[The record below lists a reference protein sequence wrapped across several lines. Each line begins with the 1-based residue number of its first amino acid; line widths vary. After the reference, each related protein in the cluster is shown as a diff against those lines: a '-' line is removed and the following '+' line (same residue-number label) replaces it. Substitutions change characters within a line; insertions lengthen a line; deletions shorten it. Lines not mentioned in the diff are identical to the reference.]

1 MANLQYGA
9 PSDDYLNKFSSN
21 LPVTQ
26 PTASPTTKVDE
37 EEEKVV
43 EEPSQY
49 APPSDAYLSSTVS
62 AAPVQEPIVSTE
74 ERLAQEPVEP
84 SEPRSRKEMEQDE
97 ELMSDIKQHLKD
109 RYDIDAD
116 ERIPDFFTGY
126 LFGGDE
132 VNNEE
137 ILEQYMDRWRMM
149 TGNTMDAG
157 FEISWLSDL
166 DDRYKAAEAA
176 ARKNPN
182 NIKLVDK
189 ANNLAEQKARALRV
203 YQRAD
208 EMAGLFG
215 SKRYEGMSTLEA
227 IGEIGETVGVNVVAA
242 LSDPVTALTV
252 GAGKIVGLGASASG
266 VGLKQAILK
275 AAGTGA
281 ALEAVASAGTDVMIQ
296 QMEIEMGARDSIDY
310 KRTAAVASIAAVTAG
325 VVSGVA
331 TRNATTRVDK
341 VTRGELTEALKTQK
355 EAQLKVAKETQK
367 KLRQTSTDIREQLAA
382 SIEETYGKE
391 AIIRHSNGNVKELN
405 SKFIR
410 ESEDANGLYKQVEVS
425 DPDFIDPAMSVNTFE
440 RVVASTAELFD
451 GVKKGTIKLT
461 DEITGEPLNKKQL
474 SALTSKL
481 QPGEMVS
488 ERMLTILKNTADSE
502 SNDIVVQMLG
512 KYGIT
517 RREIAAVMFAD
528 ASKAGQKL
536 NRLSQL
542 SSVIGRA
549 GRIKTAGEAAEDK
562 EALIEATF
570 GETFRRL
577 EDLRRLTLVSGVAT
591 AARNSIGQVIRS
603 GVDTLVYGFESAI
616 NPNKKFGFKNTFAQV
631 SNTFFNS
638 DDSAT
643 MAQFLL
649 DHAPEQKARFYN
661 MYSEITNKLAKKNP
675 GQASMASKSNGLQS
689 ESPILDT
696 WENTITTLNF
706 FNRFQE
712 AVYRNGAFTTSIQR
726 QLFDK
731 GVDMLDVLKNG
742 TITENI
748 PEDMI
753 AKAVDDALEFTYASQ
768 PKTGLFQLANNFI
781 VKSGLTLAMPFPRFM
796 FKAIEN
802 TYNYNATG
810 AATALYRIA
819 MRKAG
824 MPVWTEQGG
833 KKISQQEWRQLA
845 EGVAGGIPM
854 ITLGYTLRDPE
865 NGMAGS
871 EWYMLQDGKGNEFDA
886 RPYFPL
892 TPYLL
897 IGEIIHRYTDDRPIP
912 DKINTQE
919 LLEGFT
925 GTNFRGAGPIAKM
938 TEDLFKAIETGGD
951 DMGFKYSMATLGEY
965 LGEAISGYGQPLYQF
980 ADVEVFGDMNQ
991 RKKDYNENPDYK
1003 DGVDAFFEG
1012 FSRPFEKRIGRI
1024 FENYSDMMS
1033 DKPDMAD
1040 PRFSDPQ
1047 NRVMPFMKLMFGAT
1061 FTRVPPKYVL
1071 DLSRMGLTYRDFMTS
1086 TDTPSLNRNMN
1097 REMGYMMNMEMP
1109 EYLKTLREEA
1119 KNRKIKEPEKY
1130 VANGVKQYISSTKS
1144 LLYKFEQTKDDQSGQ
1159 AALMNKF
1166 KRMSPYARI
1175 AAMEQYRERFG
1186 DKEPKE
1192 VEDWMELNNMA
1203 AQIRTNIKSIIGR

>member
-49 APPSDAYLSSTVS
+49 APPSEAYLSSTVS

-74 ERLAQEPVEP
+74 ERLQQEPVEP

-166 DDRYKAAEAA
+166 EDKENAARKAAEAGD
-176 ARKNPN
+176 
-182 NIKLVDK
+182 DK
-189 ANNLAEQKARALRV
+189 AAEQANQYAEQRARALRV

-208 EMAGLFG
+208 EMAGLFD
-215 SKRYEGMSTLEA
+215 SKRYEGMSALEA
-227 IGEIGETVGVNVVAA
+227 IGEIGETVGVNVAA
-242 LSDPVTALTV
+242 AVSDPVFAATAF
-252 GAGKIVGLGASASG
+252 AGKIVGLGASASG
-266 VGLKQAILK
+266 ASLKKAILK
-275 AAGTGA
+275 AAGTGF
-281 ALEAVASAGTDVMIQ
+281 ALEAVASAGTDIMIQ

-331 TRNATTRVDK
+331 TKNAVTRVDK

-410 ESEDANGLYKQVEVS
+410 ESEDANGLYKQVAVD

-549 GRIKTAGEAAEDK
+549 GRIKTAGEAAEEAEAAVTDK
-562 EALIEATF
+562 L
-570 GETFRRL
+570 GSTFRRL

-781 VKSGLTLAMPFPRFM
+781 VKSGLTLAIPFPRFM

-802 TYNYNATG
+802 TWNYNATG
-810 AATALYRIA
+810 AATALYRIG

-824 MPVWTEQGG
+824 MPVFTEQGG
-833 KKISQQEWRQLA
+833 KKISQQEWRQLS
-845 EGVAGGIPM
+845 EGIAGGLPM
-854 ITLGYTLRDPE
+854 ITLGYMLRDPDA
-865 NGMAGS
+865 GMAGS

-897 IGEIIHRYTDDRPIP
+897 IGEIIHRYMDDRPIP
-912 DKINTQE
+912 DKINIQE

-965 LGEAISGYGQPLYQF
+965 LGEAISGYGQPVYQL

-1109 EYLKTLREEA
+1109 EYLKTLREEY
-1119 KNRKIKEPEKY
+1119 KDQPDVEQM

-1144 LLYKFEQTKDDQSGQ
+1144 LLYKFEQTKDDQSGK
-1159 AALMNKF
+1159 AALMNKY

-1175 AAMEQYRERFG
+1175 AAMQQYKKRFG
-1186 DKEPKE
+1186 DKEPNT

-1203 AQIRTNIKSIIGR
+1203 AQIRTSVKSIIGR

>member
-62 AAPVQEPIVSTE
+62 AAPVQELIVSTE

-166 DDRYKAAEAA
+166 EDKENAARKAAEAGD
-176 ARKNPN
+176 
-182 NIKLVDK
+182 DK
-189 ANNLAEQKARALRV
+189 AAEQANQYAEQRARALRV

-242 LSDPVTALTV
+242 LSDPVFAVTAF
-252 GAGKIVGLGASASG
+252 AGKLVGLGASASG
-266 VGLKQAILK
+266 AGLKQAILK

-281 ALEAVASAGTDVMIQ
+281 ALEAVASAGTDVMVQ

-310 KRTAAVASIAAVTAG
+310 KRTAAVASIAATTAG

-331 TRNATTRVDK
+331 TKNAVTRVDK

-410 ESEDANGLYKQVEVS
+410 ESEDANGLYKQVAVD

-542 SSVIGRA
+542 SNVIGRA
-549 GRIKTAGEAAEDK
+549 GRIKTAGEAAEEAEAAVTDK
-562 EALIEATF
+562 L
-570 GETFRRL
+570 GSTFRRL

-802 TYNYNATG
+802 TYNYNITG
-810 AATALYRIA
+810 AGTAITRMLLQKSRGQQVTD
-819 MRKAG
+819 G
-824 MPVWTEQGG
+824 MY
-833 KKISQQEWRQLA
+833 RQLA
-845 EGVAGGIPM
+845 EGVAGGLPM

-991 RKKDYNENPDYK
+991 RKKDYNEDPDYK
-1003 DGVDAFFEG
+1003 DGVDGFFEG

-1040 PRFSDPQ
+1040 PRFADPQ

-1109 EYLKTLREEA
+1109 EYLKTLREEY
-1119 KNRKIKEPEKY
+1119 KDQPDVEQM

-1144 LLYKFEQTKDDQSGQ
+1144 LLYKFEQTKDDQSGK
-1159 AALMNKF
+1159 AALMNKY

-1175 AAMEQYRERFG
+1175 AAMQQYKKRFG
-1186 DKEPKE
+1186 DKEPNT

-1203 AQIRTNIKSIIGR
+1203 AQIRTGVKSIIGR

>member
-37 EEEKVV
+37 EEKVV

-49 APPSDAYLSSTVS
+49 APPSEAYLSSTVFV
-62 AAPVQEPIVSTE
+62 APVQEPIVSTE
-74 ERLAQEPVEP
+74 ERLAQEPVEH

-97 ELMSDIKQHLKD
+97 ELMADIKQHLKD

-116 ERIPDFFTGY
+116 ERLPDFFTGY

-137 ILEQYMDRWRMM
+137 ILEQYMDRWRMI

-166 DDRYKAAEAA
+166 EDKEKAARKAAESGD
-176 ARKNPN
+176 
-182 NIKLVDK
+182 DK
-189 ANNLAEQKARALRV
+189 AAEQANQYAEQRARALRV

-242 LSDPVTALTV
+242 LSDPVTALTA

-266 VGLKQAILK
+266 AGLKQAILK

-367 KLRQTSTDIREQLAA
+367 KLRETSTDIREQLAA

>member
-1 MANLQYGA
+1 MADLQYGA

-26 PTASPTTKVDE
+26 PTASPTTKAD

-49 APPSDAYLSSTVS
+49 APPSDAYLSSSVS
-62 AAPVQEPIVSTE
+62 VAPVQEPIVSTE
-74 ERLAQEPVEP
+74 ERLQQERLEP

-116 ERIPDFFTGY
+116 ERLPDFFTGY

-132 VNNEE
+132 INNEE

-166 DDRYKAAEAA
+166 EDKENAARKAAEAGDDIA
-176 ARKNPN
+176 
-182 NIKLVDK
+182 
-189 ANNLAEQKARALRV
+189 AEQANQYAEQRARALRV

-242 LSDPVTALTV
+242 LSDPVTALTA

-266 VGLKQAILK
+266 ASLKQAILK

-281 ALEAVASAGTDVMIQ
+281 ALEAVASAGTDVMVQ

-310 KRTAAVASIAAVTAG
+310 KRTAAVASIAATTAG

-331 TRNATTRVDK
+331 TKNATTRVDK

-391 AIIRHSNGNVKELN
+391 AIIRHSNGNVKEIN

-410 ESEDANGLYKQVEVS
+410 ESEDANGLYKQVEVD

-542 SSVIGRA
+542 SRVIGRA
-549 GRIKTAGEAAEDK
+549 GRIKTAGEVAEDA
-562 EALIEATF
+562 EAAVTDKL
-570 GETFRRL
+570 GSTFRRL

-689 ESPILDT
+689 ESPMLDT
-696 WENTITTLNF
+696 WENAITTLNF

-802 TYNYNATG
+802 TYNYNITG
-810 AATALYRIA
+810 AGTALTRMLLQKSRGQQITD
-819 MRKAG
+819 G
-824 MPVWTEQGG
+824 MY
-833 KKISQQEWRQLA
+833 RQLA

-871 EWYMLQDGKGNEFDA
+871 DWYMLQDGKGNEFDA

-912 DKINTQE
+912 DKVNVQE

-925 GTNFRGAGPIAKM
+925 GTNFRGAGPIANM

-991 RKKDYNENPDYK
+991 RKKDYNEDPDYK
-1003 DGVDAFFEG
+1003 DGVDGFFEG

-1203 AQIRTNIKSIIGR
+1203 AQIRTNVRSIIGR